1 LQIFFTLK
9 SIKICTNVSEIYELW
24 GTFGHFILQKDKIM
38 CMLDI
43 VKTIFE
49 ILAYAS
55 AAAFFIFKAYSGAF
69 YVSLG
74 LDLNIDKRKK
84 INEQEDMLIIDLKL
98 MGGENAL
105 LDIYKIQAKITYN
118 TFENIFDF
126 EGIER
131 LTVDNNKQ
139 LEIVK
144 PWIVYTAAK
153 YRISVKEET
162 SFAQKLNVPSNAV
175 CKIEIIVV
183 GSRKKFIGAKPT
195 ISQWRASKISL
206 PN

>member
-1 LQIFFTLK
+1 
-9 SIKICTNVSEIYELW
+9 
-24 GTFGHFILQKDKIM
+24 M

-43 VKTIFE
+43 IKTIFE

-84 INEQEDMLIIDLKL
+84 INDQEDVLIIDLKL

-105 LDIYKIQAKITYN
+105 LDIYTIQGKITYN
-118 TFENIFDF
+118 AVENIFDF

-131 LTVDNNKQ
+131 LAITNNNQ
-139 LEIVK
+139 LEIVQ
-144 PWIVYTAAK
+144 PWTIYTAAK

-162 SFAQKLNVPSNAV
+162 SFAQKLNVPNNVV

-183 GSRKKFIGAKPT
+183 GSRKKFVGAKPT
-195 ISQWRASKISL
+195 ISQWRVSKISL